1 MTADEILTITDAQ
14 SALRAGTVTATELV
28 QRAFA
33 VADAVDEELGIY
45 LARFDEPA
53 LEAAAKIDAAF
64 SSGDDP
70 GPLAGIPLGVKD
82 IIATVEGETTAQS
95 LVLDR
100 EWGTGIGDAVVVQRL
115 RAAGALITGKLTT
128 MEYATGVPD
137 PTKPFPI
144 PRNPWNTAYWTGGSS
159 SGTGSGVATGA
170 MLGGLGTDTGGS
182 VRIPSAFCGITGL
195 KATFG
200 RVPKSGCVPLGYSL
214 DNIGP
219 MARSARDC
227 AIMLNAM
234 AGYDSS
240 DACAADEPVEAYD
253 LGLDGD
259 LSGLTIGLDRL
270 SGKAPDRDP
279 AIDAALDAVVAA
291 LTGLGAT
298 VIEVELPL
306 WAELNA
312 ATRVTSRSEAFAYH
326 APDLRSRW
334 SDYFQATRTGV
345 GAAVAFTGADYVQAQ
360 RVRRVGQKAVAKIFE
375 QVDLVITPTSS
386 VAGWKIDELD
396 LMTERFG
403 AMHTGYWNAVGN
415 PALVVPMGFSG
426 EPGAGGLPLS
436 LQIVG
441 KPFTEALV
449 LRAGDAYQQVT
460 DWHLQLPPLL
470 DGAAR

>member
-1 MTADEILTITDAQ
+1 
-14 SALRAGTVTATELV
+14 
-28 QRAFA
+28 
-33 VADAVDEELGIY
+33 
-45 LARFDEPA
+45 
-53 LEAAAKIDAAF
+53 
-64 SSGDDP
+64 
-70 GPLAGIPLGVKD
+70 
-82 IIATVEGETTAQS
+82 
-95 LVLDR
+95 
-100 EWGTGIGDAVVVQRL
+100 
-115 RAAGALITGKLTT
+115 
-128 MEYATGVPD
+128 
-137 PTKPFPI
+137 
-144 PRNPWNTAYWTGGSS
+144 
-159 SGTGSGVATGA
+159 

-253 LGLDGD
+253 AGLSAD

-270 SGKAPDRDP
+270 TGKAPVRDP
-279 AIDAALDAVVAA
+279 AVDAALDAAVAV
-291 LTGLGAT
+291 LTELGAR

-360 RVRRVGQKAVAKIFE
+360 RVRRVGQKAVARVFE

-396 LMTERFG
+396 LMMERFG

-426 EPGAGGLPLS
+426 EPGTGGLPLS

-441 KPFTEALV
+441 KPFAEGLV

-460 DWHLQLPPLL
+460 DWHLQLPPM
-470 DGAAR
+470 AA